1 MIDFI
6 GGNDMRDIHDLIN
19 REVIIDGKEGEI
31 TNILGV
37 MYEITFFNLNDG
49 RTIVDI
55 KDIDKYLV

>member
-1 MIDFI
+1 M
-6 GGNDMRDIHDLIN
+6 GDIHDLIN

-49 RTIVDI
+49 KTIIDI
-55 KDIDKYLV
+55 KDIDKNLFNVWRIYYER